1 MNFIKLQ
8 VFSLKCTQYSTFS
21 KHDQLDKTYFVYEVH
36 VKLPLDH
43 ILSEMYMI
51 HMCDMCENL
60 FSSTPFKLALCMGF
74 K

>member
-1 MNFIKLQ
+1 MPKIM
-8 VFSLKCTQYSTFS
+8 CTQYFTFS
-21 KHDQLDKTYFVYEVH
+21 KHDQLDKTYFVYEVN

-43 ILSEMYMI
+43 ILSGMYMI

-60 FSSTPFKLALCMGF
+60 FSLAPFKLALCMGF